1 MRYEIQEEGFDPL
14 DHKYGMKIHFNKDV
28 EVTTSHLTMDFLS
41 LMSRIGG
48 IIGVGQAFAW
58 IILFCFDKIVIL
70 NNLINESK

>member
-1 MRYEIQEEGFDPL
+1 MDN
-14 DHKYGMKIHFNKDV
+14 KYGMKIYFNNDV
-28 EVTTSHLTMDFLS
+28 EVTKSHLTIDSLT

-70 NNLINESK
+70 NNFIKV

>member
-1 MRYEIQEEGFDPL
+1 MDN
-14 DHKYGMKIHFNKDV
+14 KYGMKIYFINDV
-28 EVTTSHLTMDFLS
+28 EVTKSHLTIDYLT

-70 NNLINESK
+70 NNVING